1 MAARRCI
8 RRNKRKWL
16 PGAFFLFW
24 SVAMAG
30 NREYI
35 GEWAANI
42 SLLDIAGLLNPEFL
56 EGSVLTVRLFLT
68 AGILASVGL
77 AAYMA
82 TQFVGG
88 AVVLPR
94 RVRQGLALLPLLIFI
109 WPASPPQLWIQQN
122 IVEEN
127 LHQFVQMLTPDRSNL
142 SPGWVLEA
150 RRLLIASQK
159 PDLQGE
165 LFVTPQPDANVIIIN
180 IESLSDNILQ
190 RGWMPYLKKLAD
202 NNLYYSYYILPN
214 LTTIRGLYA
223 QFCGESTYW
232 GRFGRDNMVRHIRD
246 ARVRCLPDI
255 LTEQGY
261 HTVYLQGAGLNFQNK
276 ANIIP
281 ATGFMEVL
289 GRGEMPGGDR
299 YSDWGLDDNSL
310 FINALHKIEEIESY
324 HSGMPWMLSLMTVST
339 HHPYGVDPSFK
350 PNFPLRQRAF
360 LYADQSLRV
369 FLETLQQTGRLN
381 NTLVIISGD
390 ESRESRKSLSGL
402 GSTIVRNQG
411 LLVVVTPS
419 REKKRVAQPFMQSD
433 ILLSVLDYTV
443 MDIPPEVG
451 GRSIF
456 REYRTHRPIAFANY
470 SQQSIFAFWQA
481 GELTQCRTDKW
492 KCDKYLIGDKTL
504 FDPDLKF
511 APERAVSGPMRAL
524 FQENENYWLGK

>member
-1 MAARRCI
+1 MSADTETSANKFLPWFVAFFAMHLAMRVAAVLDGLDTLFFAGAEPWLRGVASDALVALVLAFFSTWLG
-8 RRNKRKWL
+8 NKRKWL

-223 QFCGESTYW
+223 QFCG
-232 GRFGRDNMVRHIRD
+232 
-246 ARVRCLPDI
+246 RVNL
-255 LTEQGY
+255 
-261 HTVYLQGAGLNFQNK
+261 
-276 ANIIP
+276 
-281 ATGFMEVL
+281 L
-289 GRGEMPGGDR
+289 GQVWPG
-299 YSDWGLDDNSL
+299 
-310 FINALHKIEEIESY
+310 
-324 HSGMPWMLSLMTVST
+324 
-339 HHPYGVDPSFK
+339 
-350 PNFPLRQRAF
+350 
-360 LYADQSLRV
+360 
-369 FLETLQQTGRLN
+369 
-381 NTLVIISGD
+381 
-390 ESRESRKSLSGL
+390 
-402 GSTIVRNQG
+402 
-411 LLVVVTPS
+411 
-419 REKKRVAQPFMQSD
+419 
-433 ILLSVLDYTV
+433 
-443 MDIPPEVG
+443 
-451 GRSIF
+451 
-456 REYRTHRPIAFANY
+456 
-470 SQQSIFAFWQA
+470 
-481 GELTQCRTDKW
+481 
-492 KCDKYLIGDKTL
+492 
-504 FDPDLKF
+504 
-511 APERAVSGPMRAL
+511 
-524 FQENENYWLGK
+524 